1 MDARPGLKVAYV
13 ALWLPEP
20 SQTFVLDEVNT
31 LYQLGLEVEVFTL
44 YGPRSPRRL
53 AGLPP
58 LLPPATR
65 FGSRSLPQ
73 LLKNL
78 TQVHAQFGPW
88 RGEIFSLRY
97 CCAAGEAWK
106 PRAKPGGQPWPA
118 LPWPGSCRRGG
129 SGTFMPPGPTV
140 RLRLPGWLRD

>member
-1 MDARPGLKVAYV
+1 MDGRPGLKVAYV

-58 LLPPATR
+58 LLPPVTR
-65 FGSRSLPQ
+65 LGSRSVPQ

-78 TQVHAQFGPW
+78 AQVDCTIRP
-88 RGEIFSLRY
+88 
-97 CCAAGEAWK
+97 
-106 PRAKPGGQPWPA
+106 
-118 LPWPGSCRRGG
+118 
-129 SGTFMPPGPTV
+129 
-140 RLRLPGWLRD
+140 